1 MIDRRLA
8 VIDSLLVL
16 DINPAAAAGSACL
29 VNVQLMQEGEHG
41 YDTRED
47 RGDQGSNKRSVIHE
61 VE

>member
-1 MIDRRLA
+1 VIDRRLA
-8 VIDSLLVL
+8 VIDMLLVL
-16 DINPAAAAGSACL
+16 YINTTAAAGSACL
-29 VNVQLMQEGEHG
+29 VNMQLMQKGEYR